1 MKARTAF
8 LSVFAVLT
16 LAAAAF
22 SQTAVNPSNWV
33 AANSMTLQTSGKTL
47 LFEMKDVSQSVRLSI
62 VDLKGNIVWSRTLVP
77 ANGAVS
83 VSWRGAADNGQSLA
97 RGSYVFRAAS
107 LQGRKETP
115 LMARAFARS

>member
-1 MKARTAF
+1 MRVRTVF

-22 SQTAVNPSNWV
+22 SQTAVNPANWV

-47 LFEMKDVSQSVRLSI
+47 LFEMKDVSQMVRLSI
-62 VDLKGNIVWSRTLVP
+62 VDIKGNLVWSRTAVP
-77 ANGAVS
+77 VNGVVS
-83 VSWRGAADNGQSLA
+83 VSWRGAADNGQALA
-97 RGSYVFRAAS
+97 RGTYVFQATS

-115 LMARAFARS
+115 LMARPFQRS

>member
-1 MKARTAF
+1 MRARTAF

-22 SQTAVNPSNWV
+22 SQTAVNPAHWV

-62 VDLKGNIVWSRTLVP
+62 VDLKGNIVWSRTAIPV
-77 ANGAVS
+77 NGVVTVA
-83 VSWRGAADNGQSLA
+83 WRGAADNGQTLA
-97 RGSYVFRAAS
+97 RGAYVFQATS

-115 LMARAFARS
+115 LLARAFQRS